1 MALEQL
7 VIIPERQGEKKLRC
21 RLPNLSVADYR
32 KCMGASEGHGG
43 EVSGAGGRGGFI
55 QNVINENMYFH
66 LHANLG

>member
-1 MALEQL
+1 MRRVALEQL

-21 RLPNLSVADYR
+21 RLPNSSVADYR
-32 KCMGASEGHGG
+32 KCMGASEGQGG
-43 EVSGAGGRGGFI
+43 EVSGGGGFI